1 MGIIKVVQLAAVDE
15 TSLCSLQHLKQLKIR
30 FWSFAFA
37 FYLFVGCR
45 RPLAVKDNAHTH
57 IHTHSY
63 FPAVPS
69 SLRGCRDLLNS
80 GGICPLRIVMQ
91 IKMQSKDKTRIDLL
105 VGNEGW
111 VAPCAL
117 WNRLI
122 ALMPK

>member
-57 IHTHSY
+57 TNTHTCWRY
-63 FPAVPS
+63 LPPYAAAE
-69 SLRGCRDLLNS
+69 
-80 GGICPLRIVMQ
+80 
-91 IKMQSKDKTRIDLL
+91 TY
-105 VGNEGW
+105 
-111 VAPCAL
+111 
-117 WNRLI
+117 
-122 ALMPK
+122 